1 MPTMNVSLTAEFAEF
16 VEREIASGSY
26 MSASEVVRDALRMM
40 KRDHEMEAE
49 KLHLLRL
56 ELERGLIEKEQRQF
70 SSRSVDAIFEEVVEN
85 SRK

>member
-56 ELERGLIEKEQRQF
+56 ELERGLVEKEQRQF
-70 SSRSVDAIFEEVVEN
+70 SSRSVDMIFEEAVEN
-85 SRK
+85 AKQ

>member
-1 MPTMNVSLTAEFAEF
+1 MPTMNVRLTAEFAEF

-26 MSASEVVRDALRMM
+26 ISASEVVRDALRMM

-56 ELERGLIEKEQRQF
+56 ELKRGLVEKEKRQF
-70 SSRSVDAIFEEVVEN
+70 SSRSVDVIFEEAVEN
-85 SRK
+85 ATQ

>member
-70 SSRSVDAIFEEVVEN
+70 SSRSVDVIFEEAVEN
-85 SRK
+85 ATQ